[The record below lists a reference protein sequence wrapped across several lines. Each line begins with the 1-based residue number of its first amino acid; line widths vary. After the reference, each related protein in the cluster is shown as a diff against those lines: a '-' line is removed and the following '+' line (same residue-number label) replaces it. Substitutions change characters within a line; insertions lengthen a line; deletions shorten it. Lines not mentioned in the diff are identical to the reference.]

1 MPRKA
6 ASPSLADTQA
16 APGGVGAVD
25 KALSLLTAFRAGDT
39 VLSLAEL
46 AGRTQLYKS
55 TALRLI
61 ASLEHARLLQRR
73 ADGGGYALGPE
84 LTRLQAIHAAGFSL
98 EAEVT
103 PVLRALVARTRESA
117 ALHVRQGEQRLC
129 LFRVDSP
136 QPLRDHLSAGDLLPL
151 NQGAGGRVLLAF
163 AGARGQRY
171 EQIRRD
177 GLAEISGDRVEG
189 LSGIAAPVFGA
200 RGELVGALTL
210 SLPSSRLKPG
220 LAEDV
225 RRAAAEL
232 CRRLGAPD

>member
-6 ASPSLADTQA
+6 ASPSVAEVQA
-16 APGGVGAVD
+16 APGGVAAVD
-25 KALSLLTAFRAGDT
+25 KALSLLSAFRAGDT

-46 AGRTQLYKS
+46 AGRTCLYKS

-61 ASLEHARLLQRR
+61 ASLEHARLLQRC
-73 ADGGGYALGPE
+73 ADGGYALGPE

-98 EAEVT
+98 EAEVM
-103 PVLRALVARTRESA
+103 PILRALVARTRESA

-136 QPLRDHLSAGDLLPL
+136 QPLRDHLRAGDLLPL

-210 SLPSSRLKPG
+210 SLPSNRLKPG
-220 LAEDV
+220 LGAEV
-225 RRAAAEL
+225 KAAAQSL
-232 CRRLGAPD
+232 SRQLGAPG

>member
-6 ASPSLADTQA
+6 ATPSVAEVQA
-16 APGGVGAVD
+16 APGGVAAVD
-25 KALSLLTAFRAGDT
+25 KALSLLAAYRAGDT

-61 ASLEHARLLQRR
+61 ASLEHAGLLQRR
-73 ADGGGYALGPE
+73 ADGGYVLGPE

-98 EAEVT
+98 EAEVM

-210 SLPSSRLKPG
+210 SLPSNRLKPG
-220 LAEDV
+220 LAAEV
-225 RRAAAEL
+225 KGAAQSL
-232 CRRLGAPD
+232 SRQLGAPG